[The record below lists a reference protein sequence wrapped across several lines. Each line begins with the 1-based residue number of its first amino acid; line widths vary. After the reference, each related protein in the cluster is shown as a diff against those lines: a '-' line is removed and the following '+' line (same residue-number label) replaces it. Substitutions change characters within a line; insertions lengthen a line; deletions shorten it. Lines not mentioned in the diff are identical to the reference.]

1 MRPGRLHQ
9 QGYFGRESGGCL
21 QWASRNPA
29 AAAEVTPGSPAA
41 RPQPAPGFG
50 SLDPDPV
57 GGLVLG
63 TKAPRICT
71 FWVSGT
77 SISHGRR
84 MDGEAQLPP
93 AQLKLPGGV
102 WGLGPACSNSST
114 APCSCPAVNTSPV
127 IQQHLSLPVPQRCR
141 QLFTKCLDAGQT
153 ALGTKSP
160 AVASNPSQTVGKRW
174 AAVGIGARHP
184 AFVA

>member
-1 MRPGRLHQ
+1 M
-9 QGYFGRESGGCL
+9 

-41 RPQPAPGFG
+41 RPQPAPGLG

-63 TKAPRICT
+63 TKDLHVLGFGDLHFSWQEDGWRSPAATSPIEAA
-71 FWVSGT
+71 WWGSGAWT
-77 SISHGRR
+77 CMFKH
-84 MDGEAQLPP
+84 
-93 AQLKLPGGV
+93 
-102 WGLGPACSNSST
+102 SST

-127 IQQHLSLPVPQRCR
+127 TRQHLSLPVPQRCW
-141 QLFTKCLDAGQT
+141 QLLTKCLDAGQT
-153 ALGTKSP
+153 APRAKSP
-160 AVASNPSQTVGKRW
+160 AVASDPNQTVGKRW
-174 AAVGIGARHP
+174 AAVGIGAKPP